1 MEKIK
6 YCLLVLLLNITLL
19 SFNQLS
25 AQSIPSV
32 KDLSGTDVDNMSD
45 SQISGYWERAKSE
58 GYTIDQIETIAGAK
72 GMPAIEIAKL
82 KQRITAL
89 RFSSNTNG
97 VANDNEDRTLKPSES
112 SNLEK
117 FGLDGNV
124 PEEFKKNELFGYDF
138 FNNPNITFTPNLN
151 LATPTNYQIGIG
163 DELLVSVWGA
173 AQNSYN
179 LKVDNKGFVRIDNIG
194 PIYINGL
201 SINKATA
208 KVKSHLRK
216 IYGGL
221 NESDSSYTKVY
232 SDVSLVGVRT
242 IQVNIIGEVKVPGT
256 YSLSALSSMLN
267 GLYAA
272 GGPTEKGTFRK
283 IKLIRRGK
291 IVSRFDIYK
300 YLLEGSEAGNKFL
313 QDQDVVII
321 EPYTSKISVQG
332 NVKRAGVYEL
342 LKGETIDDLIRFFG
356 GYTSN
361 AYKER
366 LLLERV
372 NGVEREVLEIL
383 PDSNI
388 ALRDGDRLNVKS
400 IIERYK
406 NRVSIVGAVYRGGE
420 YELTDQLTLK
430 NLIQKAQGV
439 KENAF
444 TDRGVIYR
452 DIDGVKK
459 EILSF
464 SLNEILTGKK
474 NILLK
479 REDRVEILAK
489 NKLKENYTISI
500 NGAVNIPKE
509 IGYIENLTLEDL
521 VIIAGGFKEGADLN
535 IVDVSR
541 RASDG
546 TYKNISK
553 NFRKSLKNGLKLN
566 EGNKFYLKPFDKVSV
581 RYLKGYS
588 KGQQVSIE
596 GEVAYPGNYQI
607 TNKSEKISDLLKR
620 AGGLSP
626 YAYVKGIT
634 LIRKKSNLSD
644 IEQDKILKNLGKADS
659 LIVVDKINEY
669 RLGVRM
675 DKVLGDEKN
684 SKYDLILQ
692 EGDKLVV
699 PSQKETVEIKGEIL
713 YPSVLVKYDKTKS
726 LKDYI
731 NNSGGFSDTA
741 NKKKAYVL
749 YANGEVKGTKSFWF
763 FKNYPKIEPGAI
775 IIVPKKEVKK
785 RVSLGEFIGI
795 TSSLATLVLL
805 IRSL

>member
-1 MEKIK
+1 MKKIN
-6 YCLLVLLLNITLL
+6 YLLLILL
-19 SFNQLS
+19 LIVTFLDRGY
-25 AQSIPSV
+25 AQ
-32 KDLSGTDVDNMSD
+32 DLSTLNVDSMSD
-45 SQISGYWERAKSE
+45 EQISNYWGKAKSK
-58 GYTIDQIETIAGAK
+58 GYTIDQLETIAGAK

-89 RFSSNTNG
+89 RFSNNTNQTSKE
-97 VANDNEDRTLKPSES
+97 NKDRMLKPSETS
-112 SNLEK
+112 SLEK
-117 FGLDGNV
+117 FGLDGNT
-124 PEEFKKNELFGYDF
+124 PEEFKKHDLFGYDF

-151 LATPTNYQIGIG
+151 LATPTNYQLGIG

-173 AQNSYN
+173 AQNSYS
-179 LKVDNKGFVRIDNIG
+179 LKVDNRGYVRIANIG
-194 PIYINGL
+194 PIYVNGL
-201 SINKATA
+201 SINKATS
-208 KVKSHLRK
+208 KIKSHLKK
-216 IYGGL
+216 IYAGL
-221 NESDSSYTKVY
+221 SESDSSYSKVY

-267 GLYAA
+267 GLYAS
-272 GGPTEKGTFRK
+272 GGPTDKGSFRT

-291 IVSRFDIYK
+291 VVSSFDIYS
-300 YLLEGSEAGNKFL
+300 YLLQGTEKGNLFL
-313 QDQDVVII
+313 QDQDVII
-321 EPYTSKISVQG
+321 VEPYINKVSVVG
-332 NVKRAGVYEL
+332 NVKRQGTYEL
-342 LKGETIDDLIRFFG
+342 KKGENISDLIRFFG

-388 ALRDGDRLNVKS
+388 ALQDGDRLNVKS

-406 NRVSIVGAVYRGGE
+406 NRVSIYGAVYRDGE

-430 NLIQKAQGV
+430 SLIEKAQGI

-444 TDRGVIYR
+444 TDRGIIYR
-452 DIDGVKK
+452 DLDGVKK

-464 SLNEILTGKK
+464 SLNDILSGKT
-474 NILLK
+474 NVLLK
-479 REDRVEILAK
+479 REDRIEILAK
-489 NKLKENYTISI
+489 NKLKENYKISI

-509 IGYIENLTLEDL
+509 VDYIENLTLKDL

-535 IVDVSR
+535 VVDVSR

-546 TYKNISK
+546 TYKNIST
-553 NFRKSLKNGLKLN
+553 NIRKSLKNGLKLN
-566 EGNKFYLKPFDKVSV
+566 DANKFYLKPFDKVSV

-588 KGQQVSIE
+588 KGQKVLIE

-607 TNKSEKISDLLKR
+607 TNKSEKISDLLRR

-626 YAYVKGIT
+626 YAYVKGIS

-644 IEQDKILKNLGKADS
+644 IEQEKILDNLGKSDS

-669 RLGVRM
+669 RLGIRM
-675 DKVLGDEKN
+675 DKVLADKN
-684 SKYDLILQ
+684 SKYNILLQ
-692 EGDKLVV
+692 EGDRLVV

-731 NNSGGFSDTA
+731 NNSGGFSDSA

-763 FKNYPKIEPGAI
+763 IKNYPKIEPGAI
-775 IIVPKKEVKK
+775 IIVPKKEIKK
-785 RVSLGEFIGI
+785 RVSLVEIIGI

-805 IRSL
+805 IKSL